1 MSAKKDKYNKIKSDK
16 KMIPLEVEF
25 TKRIVT
31 SVIRYFK
38 NQGFQADYEIVD
50 GSKIETKEGID
61 AIAVIGDKILGI
73 QTKRPNESNSY
84 TLEERQY
91 GRIQQRIWAYYAF
104 PEKVSRKEWGNVLHR
119 TIFSKGNFQYK
130 SNVSFEDIKDGVRWG
145 DIAKGIEECP
155 IGLKIKQK
163 EDYKGIDIQLK
174 ELIEEHFAIFAINI
188 EKQQVK
194 LSSGTDKIIDKRVF
208 RIKKDDQLD
217 NQLDIHKIDD
227 GTKKCP
233 RCGWPD

>member
-1 MSAKKDKYNKIKSDK
+1 
-16 KMIPLEVEF
+16 MIPLEVEF

-61 AIAVIGDKILGI
+61 AIAIIGDKILGI

-84 TLEERQY
+84 ALEERQY
-91 GRIQQRIWAYYAF
+91 GKIQQRVWAYYAF
-104 PEKVSRKEWGNVLHR
+104 PEKVSRKEWENVLHR

-163 EDYKGIDIQLK
+163 EDYQRIDIQLK
-174 ELIEEHFAIFAINI
+174 ELIEDYFVIFSINM

-194 LSSGTDKIIDKRVF
+194 LSSGTDIIIDKRVF
-208 RIKKDDQLD
+208 RTKKD
-217 NQLDIHKIDD
+217 NQLDNPSVPERIADR
-227 GTKKCP
+227 TKKCP